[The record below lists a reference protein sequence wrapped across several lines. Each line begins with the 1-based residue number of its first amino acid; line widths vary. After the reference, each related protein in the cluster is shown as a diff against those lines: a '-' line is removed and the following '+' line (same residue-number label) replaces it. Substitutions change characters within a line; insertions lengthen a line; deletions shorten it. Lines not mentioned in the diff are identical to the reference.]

1 MTHAGRRRAL
11 IALVLAPGLLRAQ
24 SAAAE
29 VENLPPLGDL
39 RVLADSIARHKAPL
53 LVLFS
58 TPGCPFCLEVR
69 RNYLGPRVTE
79 QAGKAT
85 PICCCAKRI
94 SLQNGPLSIYREYT

>member
-24 SAAAE
+24 SAAA
-29 VENLPPLGDL
+29 VEHLPALGDL

-58 TPGCPFCLEVR
+58 TPGCPFCLR
-69 RNYLGPRVTE
+69 GSAQLPG
-79 QAGKAT
+79 AA
-85 PICCCAKRI
+85 CD
-94 SLQNGPLSIYREYT
+94 